1 MGGGPWAPSRRPQG
15 SLVEGE
21 GPVMKRSDA
30 REGKMGSKP
39 KEEAGGATS
48 LVWAVECLAE
58 ELLREASLELKVQ
71 QAG

>member
-1 MGGGPWAPSRRPQG
+1 MPEKGRCEASPRRKEAAGHVGWRQ
-15 SLVEGE
+15 
-21 GPVMKRSDA
+21 
-30 REGKMGSKP
+30 
-39 KEEAGGATS
+39 EEAGGATS